1 MNTET
6 LIANLSNLRA
16 LLGYLMP
23 AVPDHHDQI
32 RSELSTLDDMMSIL
46 LQTKDGVMEAMI
58 SSPMAKQLMDS
69 KALAEEPLSVKR
81 VKPQDF
87 FDVYRGLALDC
98 SVVASKD
105 AGEVVLV
112 IPEVRPLPGGG
123 VAFRVH
129 FDKECSMCSTSY
141 GCKVVGH
148 SKEWCPRRHGIQV
161 AMPNWGMTQSG
172 EMIQNMM
179 DELYRAV
186 AAQL

>member
-1 MNTET
+1 MDLAT

-23 AVPDHHDQI
+23 GNPDHHDQI
-32 RSELSTLDDMMSIL
+32 RSEISNLDDMMSVL
-46 LQTKDGVMEAMI
+46 VETDTGVMEAMI
-58 SSPMAKQLMDS
+58 STPMGLGLMGS
-69 KALAEEPLSVKR
+69 KALKDEPLSFKR
-81 VKPQDF
+81 VKPHEF

-98 SVVASKD
+98 SIVASKD

-179 DELYRAV
+179 DELYRTV